1 MESAARPVQ
10 RVEATAWKRQR
21 GSDSVEAT
29 ACIMIHGV
37 VTPVRK
43 DPTLNLGC
51 KSYTHQ
57 PCSEYTL
64 TGTPLPNNVH
74 LYAPSILGYE
84 YYDANRTDTVIKERI
99 ANYKKSSTRQSY
111 NKFLLSMFK
120 RYETYNRDRV
130 DKKVKNEYD
139 LGIVHGSDRSDRL
152 SDLSILTIRSQLV
165 WLEHSHYITEKMY
178 TIYPDPMS
186 RSSTPPRRKPLPS
199 CIIIFCDNLRNDFN
213 VDTHI
218 NYIYNMPHTTHI
230 SSYEGKSVP
239 VKYSV
244 RYDETSST
252 FTIDFG
258 DTDLGEDSISFEDI
272 KNIIL
277 FLLLGV
283 SPVGTYISNIDLSIF
298 DLTCSV
304 LDFPEITAS
313 GLEPVMLSSI
323 DDKLKDK
330 SRLVYG
336 TIQENTRSDIQ
347 QQHER
352 SWSSIYKETDFNEHH
367 LTLSPTQSPH
377 PFPTRSPTRSPTP
390 SPGPP
395 GIHIVYLSDDVK
407 SFVNFKLFPQHQS
420 SLLQPGSVSPSS
432 LNPFEYPQSFAGSTS
447 VSSYS
452 SSNGG
457 LAMLL
462 GSDSDSD
469 SRSERSIPRPG
480 DGGNRRSHRTHTRR
494 CRSRHHPRV
503 GKKVSL
509 RHGRRRRRGT
519 KANSTRSNRKRKTT
533 K

>member
-1 MESAARPVQ
+1 MASAARPVQ
-10 RVEATAWKRQR
+10 R
-21 GSDSVEAT
+21 VEAT

-51 KSYTHQ
+51 KSYTRQ

-120 RYETYNRDRV
+120 RYETYNYDRV
-130 DKKVKNEYD
+130 VKKVKNEYD

-152 SDLSILTIRSQLV
+152 SDLEILTIRSQLV

-186 RSSTPPRRKPLPS
+186 LSSTPPRRKPLPS

-230 SSYEGKSVP
+230 SSYEEKSVP

-258 DTDLGEDSISFEDI
+258 DTDLEEDSISFEDI

-377 PFPTRSPTRSPTP
+377 QFPTRSPTP
-390 SPGPP
+390 SQGPP

-407 SFVNFKLFPQHQS
+407 SFVNFKLFPEHQS

-457 LAMLL
+457 PAMLL
-462 GSDSDSD
+462 DSDSD
-469 SRSERSIPRPG
+469 SNSARSIPRPG
-480 DGGNRRSHRTHTRR
+480 GGSRHSHR
-494 CRSRHHPRV
+494 S
-503 GKKVSL
+503 
-509 RHGRRRRRGT
+509 RRRRRRT
-519 KANSTRSNRKRKTT
+519 KREVYRKNVRKSNSRRAKVRSKTKRRNT
-533 K
+533 KHL